1 MTTALL
7 SINWGNALIVT
18 IVGFGLVIVL
28 LIVLVLVMKIFGW
41 FFTHGT
47 KAAPAAAANVAGG
60 TQPQTQ
66 FLTDEELAAVSAAV
80 NSCFF
85 GVHDFEDLTITIH
98 HDEQDSDWTSK
109 YTALTQ

>member
-47 KAAPAAAANVAGG
+47 KAASAAANVAGG

-98 HDEQDSDWTSK
+98 HDEQASDWTSK

>member
-28 LIVLVLVMKIFGW
+28 LIVLVWVMKIFGW

-47 KAAPAAAANVAGG
+47 KAAPAAANVAGG
-60 TQPQTQ
+60 TQPQNQ

-98 HDEQDSDWTSK
+98 HDEQASDWTSK